1 MTDASGSSTPR
12 GGTAVPEWEVLLL
25 CARSRPEPRID
36 DRLRALF
43 AGPIDWGLLTRM
55 AWINRMI
62 PLLHWHAL
70 RLAAPMPDWAVKHL
84 DETQARNTERGQ
96 RMMARM
102 AALASA
108 LDDAHIPFITFK
120 GPTLEALA
128 YAEPGVRECA
138 DLDIL
143 VRESDL
149 PATGP
154 AMEGIGY
161 RLEDELG
168 PLEERIFRGY
178 HFAYEFVDPT
188 GAANVDAHWRLLP
201 STWSIPIDY
210 EGFWR
215 RSGTT
220 TIAGRTVRVFADE
233 DLLFYLALHSTKER
247 WLRLRMICDV
257 AELVRARPA
266 LDWDRAL
273 ASAQA
278 QGGSRMMLLAAHLAA
293 NWLDAPVPE
302 RIRAHARSDRLIQ
315 RFEAELWRTMQ
326 SGKDD
331 FSRLFELSA
340 FRLLV
345 LDRLADRIG
354 YVVRTLATPRLVHTQ
369 IVKLPVGLA
378 AGYVPVK
385 LVHDYLV
392 LPAWKLAQR
401 LRVHPGSAIARP
413 EDGAR

>member
-1 MTDASGSSTPR
+1 
-12 GGTAVPEWEVLLL
+12 
-25 CARSRPEPRID
+25 
-36 DRLRALF
+36 
-43 AGPIDWGLLTRM
+43 
-55 AWINRMI
+55 
-62 PLLHWHAL
+62 
-70 RLAAPMPDWAVKHL
+70 
-84 DETQARNTERGQ
+84 
-96 RMMARM
+96 
-102 AALASA
+102 
-108 LDDAHIPFITFK
+108 
-120 GPTLEALA
+120 
-128 YAEPGVRECA
+128 
-138 DLDIL
+138 
-143 VRESDL
+143 
-149 PATGP
+149 
-154 AMEGIGY
+154 
-161 RLEDELG
+161 
-168 PLEERIFRGY
+168 
-178 HFAYEFVDPT
+178 
-188 GAANVDAHWRLLP
+188 
-201 STWSIPIDY
+201 
-210 EGFWR
+210 
-215 RSGTT
+215 
-220 TIAGRTVRVFADE
+220 
-233 DLLFYLALHSTKER
+233 
-247 WLRLRMICDV
+247 
-257 AELVRARPA
+257 
-266 LDWDRAL
+266 
-273 ASAQA
+273 
-278 QGGSRMMLLAAHLAA
+278 MMLLAAHLAA

>member
-1 MTDASGSSTPR
+1 MTDGYTSSTPR
-12 GGTAVPEWEVLLL
+12 AAVPEWEVLLL
-25 CARSRPEPRID
+25 CARSRPEPHID
-36 DRLRALF
+36 DRLRVLF
-43 AGPIDWGLLTRM
+43 AGTIDWSLLTRM

-70 RLAAPMPDWAVKHL
+70 RLGAAMPEWAVKHL
-84 DETQARNTERGQ
+84 HETRARNAERSR
-96 RMMARM
+96 RMIERM
-102 AALASA
+102 TALISA
-108 LDDAHIPFITFK
+108 LDQARIPFITFK

-143 VRESDL
+143 VRETDL
-149 PATGP
+149 AAAVPL
-154 AMEGIGY
+154 MERIGY
-161 RLEDELG
+161 RLEDRLG
-168 PLEERIFRGY
+168 PLEERVFRGY
-178 HFAYEFVDPT
+178 HFAYEFVDST

-201 STWSIPIDY
+201 STWSIPLDY

-215 RSGTT
+215 RSGTAT
-220 TIAGRTVRVFADE
+220 VAGRTVRVFADE
-233 DLLFYLALHSTKER
+233 DLFFYLALHSTKER

-257 AELVRARPA
+257 AELLRARPS
-266 LDWDRAL
+266 LDWERAL

-293 NWLDAPVPE
+293 AWLDAPVPE
-302 RIRAHARSDRLIQ
+302 WIRARARGDRLIR
-315 RFEAELWRTMQ
+315 RFEAERWQTLQ

-331 FSRLFELSA
+331 FSELFELSA

-345 LDRLADRIG
+345 LDRLVDRIG
-354 YVVRTLATPRLVHTQ
+354 YLARTLTTPRLVHTQ
-369 IVKLPVGLA
+369 IVRLPVGLA

-401 LRVHPGSAIARP
+401 LRSRSDSAMARP
-413 EDGAR
+413 ENGAR